1 MITLSQIK
9 VIATRS
15 QQTLLQDAVG
25 AVALI
30 VMLVVG
36 LHLPAII

>member
-15 QQTLLQDAVG
+15 QQTLLQDAAG

>member
-1 MITLSQIK
+1 MTTLKTIK
-9 VIATRS
+9 TIATRS
-15 QQTLLQDAVG
+15 RATLLQDAAG

-36 LHLPAII
+36 LHLPAFV